1 MTALHP
7 NNSVNN
13 FDRESS
19 VESRKRCAVA
29 VAAAAAAADD
39 DEDDD
44 DDDDDD
50 DLAVVVVADTSLPK
64 SLGRCNAYLIPK
76 CL

>member
-13 FDRESS
+13 FDCESS

-39 DEDDD
+39 DE
-44 DDDDDD
+44 DDDDD